1 MLERVKRTRR
11 GDFKITLSADERQ
24 ALALVPEMLEEVVR
38 STDPGD
44 AAFKRLFPPAT
55 MDDEEHNRAFDDMV
69 RDDLAAQRLATIAA
83 FKRTLSSDRLTED
96 ELTTWL
102 AAINDARLVLGVRL
116 AVTEETGPEDF
127 EGDEER
133 GSLYGLY
140 GFMTFLEEHIVR
152 ALGGFSQWDLAKE
165 LLKEEW
171 RSERE
176 QGRKGPEPPRS
187 GA

>member
-11 GDFKITLSADERQ
+11 GDFKLTLSAEERE
-24 ALALVPEMLEEVVR
+24 ALRLLPAMLREVVEG
-38 STDPGD
+38 SDPAD
-44 AAFKRLFPPAT
+44 AAFKRLFPPASI
-55 MDDEEHNRAFDDMV
+55 DDEEHNRAFDGMV
-69 RDDLAAQRLATIAA
+69 RDDLTTQRLEAVATLE
-83 FKRTLSSDRLTED
+83 RTLDADRLPED
-96 ELTTWL
+96 ELTAWL

-116 AVTEETGPEDF
+116 EVTEETDPGDF

-140 GFMTFLEEHIVR
+140 RFLTFLEEHIVR

-171 RSERE
+171 GRGRS
-176 QGRKGPEPPRS
+176 GPEPPRS
-187 GA
+187 GP